1 MSRFE
6 GKRVVLTGG
15 ASGIGRATVEAFI
28 AEGAQVMMGDINAE
42 AGAAM
47 AAEAHFDQ
55 RLFFQQTDVT
65 QEQDIRGLLDS
76 AAQQLGGID
85 ILFNNAGAAGPRKRI
100 DEITVDEWDFVQNLL
115 LRSVMLGIRHVVP
128 HMRAAGGGAIV
139 NTASIAGHQAG
150 WGPIAYSVAKCG
162 VRHLSRL
169 AAAELAVY
177 KIRVNSV
184 SPGLIV
190 TNIFADAF
198 RDNAEEAS
206 IVDQTIRT
214 IAPVAQPIARAG
226 RPEDIAQTVLHLA
239 SEGSGFIT
247 GTDIL
252 VDGGMTVGPRHSW
265 DAQTPGLFNSASVPG

>member
-1 MSRFE
+1 MRFE

-28 AEGAQVMMGDINAE
+28 AEGALVMMGDINAE

-47 AAEAHFDQ
+47 AAEARFDQ
-55 RLFFQQTDVT
+55 RLFFQKTDVI
-65 QEQDIRGLLDS
+65 EEGDIRGLLDN
-76 AAQQLGGID
+76 AAQQFGGID
-85 ILFNNAGAAGPRKRI
+85 ILFNNAGAGGPRKRI
-100 DEITVDEWDFVQNLL
+100 DEISVDEWDFVQNLL

-128 HMRAAGGGAIV
+128 HMRAEGGGAIV

-169 AAAELAVY
+169 AAAELAVHN
-177 KIRVNSV
+177 IRVNSI

-198 RDNAEEAS
+198 RDNKEEAS
-206 IVDQTIRT
+206 VVDQAIRT
-214 IAPVAQPIARAG
+214 MAPAAQPVARAG
-226 RPEDIAQTVLHLA
+226 SPEDIAQTVLHLA
-239 SEGSGFIT
+239 ADSGGFIT

-265 DAQTPGLFNSASVPG
+265 DAQMPGFLELTSAPG